1 MSENNKNSNDNAAMS
16 KKQGGNK
23 NRRPAKRGHYANK
36 KRPKEKNDVLMDE
49 IDSAMSEES
58 SEISA
63 IEVENDAILAE
74 EEIPSEE
81 IIVDENTT
89 ETTASP
95 ETEPNIPEALTEV
108 IGVRFRASGK
118 IYYFDNCGVIYPTG
132 CHAIVD
138 TARGMEYGEV
148 AMTNR
153 MVPTSELVLPL
164 REALRIATPEDD
176 LHCAENKKKEEEAA
190 EIWGKKVAQHG
201 LEMKL
206 IDVECTFDNSKLLF
220 YFTAEGRVDFR
231 DLVKDLASVF
241 RCRIEL
247 RQMGIRDE
255 AKILGGL
262 GVCGR
267 PFCCHSFLPD
277 FVQVS
282 IKMAKEQNLSLNSA
296 KISGA
301 CGRLM
306 CCLRYEYDT
315 YLEESKLTP
324 KVDSLVRTPD
334 GVGKVI
340 ESKPLLGLV
349 KVQMVNSPDAAPTVY
364 SRELLKAVK
373 PGEPIEEAPVPAPVE
388 PKEKNFTDQLQ
399 ENPKAENPKRS
410 SQQFRKNNDKKKS
423 ADTDAKKFDK
433 PTKQDKPEQSEK
445 NEPVKPDRKY
455 SIQRGPAGEKAEN
468 SSAKKREGN
477 YHRRKSHPQKVHKEK
492 KSGDVS

>member
-1 MSENNKNSNDNAAMS
+1 MSEHNNNQNENNQKKNGEN
-16 KKQGGNK
+16 KKHHSL
-23 NRRPAKRGHYANK
+23 RHGHYRHHK
-36 KRPKEKNDVLMDE
+36 KFKMQ
-49 IDSAMSEES
+49 SEEAAVDTEALQEEATEQPNAENLQEETVCEENHAPS
-58 SEISA
+58 DEN
-63 IEVENDAILAE
+63 VENEQPCAEKTPE
-74 EEIPSEE
+74 EEISM
-81 IIVDENTT
+81 
-89 ETTASP
+89 
-95 ETEPNIPEALTEV
+95 TEV
-108 IGVRFRASGK
+108 IGVRFRTSGK
-118 IYYFDNCGVIYPTG
+118 IYYFDNCGGEYPVG

-164 REALRIATPEDD
+164 RQALRIATPEDD
-176 LHCAENKKKEEEAA
+176 RHHAENKKSEADAA
-190 EIWGKKVAQHG
+190 EIWNKKVAAHG

-315 YLEESKLTP
+315 YLEEAKLTP
-324 KVDSLVRTPD
+324 RVESLVRTPD
-334 GVGKVI
+334 GVGTVV

-349 KVQMVNSPDAAPTVY
+349 KVQLANSPDAAPVVY
-364 SRELLKAVK
+364 SRELLKTLK
-373 PGEPIEEAPVPAPVE
+373 PGEPIEEEPPSVPAQTKERPSKLQESAKPETSPKRPQQQPRKHQSDTKKSDAESKRNDKQEKNAPVE
-388 PKEKNFTDQLQ
+388 SKEKQ
-399 ENPKAENPKRS
+399 EP
-410 SQQFRKNNDKKKS
+410 
-423 ADTDAKKFDK
+423 AK
-433 PTKQDKPEQSEK
+433 TEH
-445 NEPVKPDRKY
+445 KY
-455 SIQRGPAGEKAEN
+455 SIQRGSDSNKEDSQGT
-468 SSAKKREGN
+468 KKREGHH
-477 YHRRKSHPQKVHKEK
+477 HRRKNHPPRNHKEK
-492 KSGDVS
+492 KTGDVS